1 MLIVKKIYDNF
12 LTAKI
17 FSITTV
23 AKLNYIQWGVFL
35 MTVLELND
43 DAFEKSIVDS
53 KPMVLDFYSPTC
65 GPCKALAP
73 ILESMSE
80 MYSEKVTF
88 AKINVETNQRFLE
101 KYEIMN
107 VPTIIIFKDGN
118 VLKKVVGLHDEDKL
132 LELLQSE
139 SLL

>member
-1 MLIVKKIYDNF
+1 MFSLAF
-12 LTAKI
+12 LKMI
-17 FSITTV
+17 IS
-23 AKLNYIQWGVFL
+23 KLNYNNIYGEFFI

-43 DAFEKSIVDS
+43 DAFESSISDS
-53 KPMVLDFYSPTC
+53 KPMVLDFYAPTC

-88 AKINVETNQRFLE
+88 AKLNVETNQRFLDQ
-101 KYEIMN
+101 YQIMN
-107 VPTIIIFKDGN
+107 VPTLIIFKSGE
-118 VLKKVVGLHDEDKL
+118 VLKKVVGLQSEDQI
-132 LELLQSE
+132 LEMLQGE